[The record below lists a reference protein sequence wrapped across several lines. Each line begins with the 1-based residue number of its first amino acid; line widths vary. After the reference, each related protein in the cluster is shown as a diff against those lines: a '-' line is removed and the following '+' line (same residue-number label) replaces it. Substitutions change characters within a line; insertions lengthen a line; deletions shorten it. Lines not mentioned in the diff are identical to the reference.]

1 MLQEQTIQQETSTEE
16 NREPVISV
24 RHLYKSFGSND
35 VLKDFN
41 LDVYN
46 GENVVVL
53 GKSGSGKSVLIKCI
67 IGLLEQD
74 AGEITVLNDDVITLN
89 NKQLDLLRAK
99 VGFLFQSNAL
109 YDSMTVR
116 ENLEFPLRRHW
127 IKLTAAETNDKVME
141 VLTNVGLAHTVDM
154 MPAELSGGMRKRI
167 ALARTLILNP
177 KIMLYDEPTTGLD
190 PITAKEISELMLKM
204 GEKYN
209 TSSIIISHDM
219 NCIRM
224 TADRIVLLID
234 GKCYTQGTY
243 HELEQ
248 NNDPQVKQFFE
259 QWQSKQ

>member
-1 MLQEQTIQQETSTEE
+1 MLPLPTIQSGTAIET
-16 NREPVISV
+16 NRDVVVSI
-24 RHLYKSFGSND
+24 RHLYKSFGNNH

-41 LDVYN
+41 LELYK

-53 GKSGSGKSVLIKCI
+53 GKSGSGKSVLIKCM

-74 AGEITVLNDDVITLN
+74 AGDITVLREDVINLN
-89 NKQLDLLRAK
+89 SKELDVLRAK

-127 IKLTAAETNDKVME
+127 IKLTAAETNKKVME
-141 VLTNVGLAHTVDM
+141 VLSNVGLAHTVDM
-154 MPAELSGGMRKRI
+154 MPSELSGGMRKRI
-167 ALARTLILNP
+167 ALARTLILDP
-177 KIMLYDEPTTGLD
+177 EIMLYDEPTTGLD
-190 PITAKEISELMLKM
+190 PITAKEISELMVEM

-224 TADRIVLLID
+224 TADRIVMLIN
-234 GKCYTQGTY
+234 GTCYIQGSY
-243 HELEQ
+243 RELEQ
-248 NNDPQVKQFFE
+248 SNDPQVKQFFE
-259 QWQSKQ
+259 EWQSKQ

>member
-1 MLQEQTIQQETSTEE
+1 MLEEQTIQQETSTTK
-16 NREPVISV
+16 NREAVISI
-24 RHLYKSFGSND
+24 RHLYKSFGTNH

-41 LDVYN
+41 LDVYK

-74 AGEITVLNDDVITLN
+74 AGDITVLNDDVINLN
-89 NKQLDLLRAK
+89 NKELDELRAK

-127 IKLTAAETNDKVME
+127 IKVTAAETNAKVME

-154 MPAELSGGMRKRI
+154 MPSELSGGMRKRI
-167 ALARTLILNP
+167 ALARTLILDP
-177 KIMLYDEPTTGLD
+177 EIMLYDEPTTGLD
-190 PITAKEISELMLKM
+190 PITAKEISELMVEM
-204 GEKYN
+204 GDKYN
-209 TSSIIISHDM
+209 TSAIIISHDM

-224 TADRIVLLID
+224 TADRIVMLID
-234 GKCYTQGTY
+234 GKCYIQGTY
-243 HELEQ
+243 RELEQ
-248 NNDPQVKQFFE
+248 NNDPHVKHFFE